1 MPNKLTAYLDLTLL
15 QGAVRASLKGEDCI
29 IIRLS
34 QARAKPSARN
44 PAKVFLNL
52 DLVPNRDGKDDF
64 GNTHWIAEPL
74 TKEEREATD
83 RPKTKILGNAREYV
97 TESTPPAR
105 TQTTTAPTA
114 QASAGASL
122 TDGLEDDDIPY

>member
-15 QGAVRASLKGEDCI
+15 QGALRASLKGEDCI

-97 TESTPPAR
+97 PEGTPPAR
-105 TQTTTAPTA
+105 ASSSSAPA
-114 QASAGASL
+114 ADGAAAGFG
-122 TDGLEDDDIPY
+122 DGLEDDEIPF

>member
-15 QGAVRASLKGEDCI
+15 QGAVRATLKGEDCI

-34 QARAKPSARN
+34 QARAKPAARN

-74 TKEEREATD
+74 TKEERESPD

-97 TESTPPAR
+97 PESNPPAR
-105 TQTTTAPTA
+105 
-114 QASAGASL
+114 ASNISTPAADGAAAGFG
-122 TDGLEDDDIPY
+122 DGLDDDEIPF